1 MKLIQAE
8 LFAQQADK
16 PHFHFLQ
23 FSIIHGVS
31 KAEGRE
37 RHSGPKD
44 SDPRSGN
51 PREQALGTTK
61 LNFSY
66 TYKYI

>member
-1 MKLIQAE
+1 MKLIQTE

-44 SDPRSGN
+44 SDPKSGN
-51 PREQALGTTK
+51 PIEKAL
-61 LNFSY
+61 
-66 TYKYI
+66 